1 MEERRE
7 YGVDAHCPWLYS
19 LLLVSTLAMKPWA
32 PNKIQCHHYT
42 RNIQELLVK
51 HTPFLLEYL
60 APHLSLYLYNFLP
73 SQLIEPGDVYAY

>member
-1 MEERRE
+1 MKERRA
-7 YGVDAHCPWLYS
+7 YRVVAHCLWLYS
-19 LLLVSTLAMKPWA
+19 LLLVSTPAMKPWSL
-32 PNKIQCHHYT
+32 NKIECHHYT

-60 APHLSLYLYNFLP
+60 APHILLYLYNLLP